1 MIKVPARTP
10 RIVGGKPADADEWP
24 WMAALLCDKT
34 DQFCGGVLIT
44 DQHVLTAS
52 SCVDM
57 YYLFPKYRHERM
69 SGVILIFYYSISNP
83 NELVVPSSCTK
94 SLVVERWKMTLQ

>member
-1 MIKVPARTP
+1 MENSAYIFVTHLGCGELIKVPARSP
-10 RIVGGKPADADEWP
+10 RIVGGKPADANEWP
-24 WMAALLCDKT
+24 WMAALLHDKT

-57 YYLFPKYRHERM
+57 
-69 SGVILIFYYSISNP
+69 
-83 NELVVPSSCTK
+83 
-94 SLVVERWKMTLQ
+94 